1 MNRILL
7 RIAVSTDDLITDLI
21 NLINPKLE
29 IIIKKTLSNK
39 ELIKLQS
46 KAKDINDFYNEVDIL
61 VGNTVYDVIYDN
73 KIKLPN
79 AKVKNIT
86 KNISIRELY
95 NILYN
100 SAIEF
105 LKDNVIYPIVH
116 SFLFTITSAEKLF
129 KILKEKNKLNDFIID
144 FIKASPI
151 LNAKL
156 KKVLIQKQISPTLK
170 FLISNNILTSD
181 EENCQVINKG
191 LVKDYQDILSEA
203 ISNGWNKIEIN
214 LSNNELKKFLSLI
227 KNIDIDITDL
237 INNHIQLIQRSIN
250 NNTIFSPEELDT
262 DNIKIGQTV
271 KIDELFHD
279 NTHSLNA
286 KPALYF
292 NGNMIFSNTSG
303 IKLNTD
309 TQRIYHKSLL
319 DSYLGNES
327 LHTNDIIKKP
337 ISEWRKMK
345 NVENSLIY
353 IFSGEYEAAS
363 IIIYKNVILFYGL
376 DKFVDKVKNQ
386 LSSYKKPIFH
396 ILDNGLELI
405 KVAKKLISKILITR
419 IY

>member
-1 MNRILL
+1 MYI
-7 RIAVSTDDLITDLI
+7 
-21 NLINPKLE
+21 
-29 IIIKKTLSNK
+29 
-39 ELIKLQS
+39 
-46 KAKDINDFYNEVDIL
+46 
-61 VGNTVYDVIYDN
+61 
-73 KIKLPN
+73 
-79 AKVKNIT
+79 
-86 KNISIRELY
+86 
-95 NILYN
+95 
-100 SAIEF
+100 
-105 LKDNVIYPIVH
+105 
-116 SFLFTITSAEKLF
+116 LFTITSAEKLF

-203 ISNGWNKIEIN
+203 ISNGGNKIEIN